1 MRRSRSH
8 VSLFLKLVNDIS
20 LTMSI
25 FVIASGVHFSRI
37 WFMNYAQS
45 TTTGFAIG
53 SALLTLMWLVLMVF
67 GVSEFLALMHRAREI
82 RHHTKESK

>member
-1 MRRSRSH
+1 MKHSKRH
-8 VSLFLKLVNDIS
+8 VSLLLRLVNDVS
-20 LTMSI
+20 LAMSI
-25 FVIASGVHFSRI
+25 FVIASGVHFSHI

-45 TTTGFAIG
+45 TTTVFAIG

-67 GVSEFLALMHRAREI
+67 GIFEFLSLAHRSWEI

>member
-1 MRRSRSH
+1 MRRSKNH
-8 VSLFLKLVNDIS
+8 VSLFLRLVNDIS
-20 LTMSI
+20 LAMSI

-45 TTTGFAIG
+45 ITTGFAIG

-67 GVSEFLALMHRAREI
+67 GVFEFLTLSHRAWEI
-82 RHHTKESK
+82 RQHTKEGK

>member
-8 VSLFLKLVNDIS
+8 VSLFLRIVNDIS
-20 LTMSI
+20 LAMSI
-25 FVIASGVHFSRI
+25 FVIASGVHFSRV

-67 GVSEFLALMHRAREI
+67 GVFEFLALMRRAWEI
-82 RHHTKESK
+82 RHHTKEGK